1 MTSVRLP
8 GGRDRL
14 VQLTSG
20 DFLYAPAGK
29 VIPRDFTGQ
38 ICRIWVRYPDEWH
51 LMMLNSSTP
60 LTGHEPK
67 DHLDHLQALEII
79 MTAETL

>member
-14 VQLTSG
+14 VQLISG

-29 VIPRDFTGQ
+29 TIPRKFTGQ
-38 ICRIWVRYPDEWH
+38 ICRTWARYHTEWH
-51 LMMLNSSTP
+51 LVTLNST
-60 LTGHEPK
+60 EPPSGLAPSHQM
-67 DHLDHLQALEII
+67 DHLEALEII
-79 MTAETL
+79 MTAEIA